1 MIYTIAAAVY
11 LPRLGRRATAWAVIA
26 LWQAAAASV
35 VASVVLAAPA
45 FAVPAE
51 VVGHGPA
58 GLFKACAA
66 LLSDGSGLTITGT
79 AALLSG
85 HDLHGVTRCPPH

>member
-11 LPRLGRRATAWAVIA
+11 LPRSGRRATARAARAPRPASA
-26 LWQAAAASV
+26 LWQAAAALV

-51 VVGHGPA
+51 VVGHGLA
-58 GLFKACAA
+58 
-66 LLSDGSGLTITGT
+66 
-79 AALLSG
+79 G